1 MLHFR
6 SAGCDMIPGTL
17 AALPGAGMMRDSD
30 ELARIGQTLQERV
43 QEKKHRDGARKR
55 SRKHDNARAVCVW
68 VWVY

>member
-1 MLHFR
+1 MLHCR

-55 SRKHDNARAVCVW
+55 SR
-68 VWVY
+68 